1 MSYLKCQNCHKWYDT
16 EEYDDD
22 VVNYLLCPLCDAST
36 TPDQM
41 VEIVGTQDDTPEF
54 LPETELQ
61 PEYVEF
67 DEGIDEDYI
76 DGELSLNDFET
87 GEDYE

>member
-1 MSYLKCQNCHKWYDT
+1 MSYMKCQKCHRWYDT
-16 EEYDDD
+16 DEYDE
-22 VVNYLLCPLCDAST
+22 VVNYSLCPTCDATS
-36 TPDQM
+36 PQDQM
-41 VEIVGTQDDTPEF
+41 VEIVGTQDDTPEL